1 MTDRGRNRMTITE
14 VSVKCNIS
22 ADTLRYYEKIG
33 LLPPIKRNSRGN
45 REYTELDCKWI
56 NFIKCMKNTGLSI
69 ENLIQYVTL
78 YQQGSETTDQRKEL
92 LIEQRQSL
100 VGKIEELQNMLA
112 YLNLKINNYEN
123 NTLTFKKNLKVFNGQ

>member
-1 MTDRGRNRMTITE
+1 MTITE

-112 YLNLKINNYEN
+112 YLNLKINNYPKLF
-123 NTLTFKKNLKVFNGQ
+123 TIKM

>member
-112 YLNLKINNYEN
+112 YLNLKINNHEN
-123 NTLTFKKNLKVFNGQ
+123 NTLTFKEKLKSI

>member
-1 MTDRGRNRMTITE
+1 MTITE

-123 NTLTFKKNLKVFNGQ
+123 NTLTFEKKLKSL

>member
-1 MTDRGRNRMTITE
+1 MTITE

-123 NTLTFKKNLKVFNGQ
+123 NTLTFKEKLKSL

>member
-78 YQQGSETTDQRKEL
+78 YQQGSETTDQRKDL

-123 NTLTFKKNLKVFNGQ
+123 NTLTFKEKLKSL

>member
-1 MTDRGRNRMTITE
+1 MTITE

-112 YLNLKINNYEN
+112 YLNLKINNSEN
-123 NTLTFKKNLKVFNGQ
+123 NTLTFKEKLKSL

>member
-1 MTDRGRNRMTITE
+1 MTITE

-123 NTLTFKKNLKVFNGQ
+123 TTLTFKEKLKSL